1 MMRILKSIF
10 MVCAVLSITA
20 IVLLLLP
27 RKALA
32 FLCRKNLDHVTTTQ
46 FIVAKF
52 NAVVEMY
59 RKMIPPSI
67 VAIIAFETIAKDST
81 R

>member
-1 MMRILKSIF
+1 MGRIIKSVF
-10 MVCAVLSITA
+10 MVCAVISITA
-20 IVLLLLP
+20 IVLLVLP

-52 NAVVEMY
+52 NAVVGMLK
-59 RKMIPPSI
+59 KMIPPSI
-67 VAIIAFETIAKDST
+67 ALIIAFETIVKDRT
-81 R
+81 K